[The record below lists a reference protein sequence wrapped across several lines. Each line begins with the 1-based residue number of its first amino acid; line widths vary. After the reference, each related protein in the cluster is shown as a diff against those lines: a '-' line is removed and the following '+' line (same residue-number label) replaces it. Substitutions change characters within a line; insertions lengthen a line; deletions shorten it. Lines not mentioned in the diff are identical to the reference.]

1 MSKNELL
8 VDLSDLATDD
18 VEVLAQQGGRGMPEF
33 AASTGTCG
41 SSGNCSCAVD
51 ASVDQLSIG

>member
-8 VDLSDLATDD
+8 VDLSDLATDE

-33 AASTGTCG
+33 AASTGGVCNAD
-41 SSGNCSCAVD
+41 SNCSCVVNEIQPSA
-51 ASVDQLSIG
+51 